1 MVKTGR
7 VSISRV
13 GVWSLA
19 KVEGLLFTLLGI
31 LQSILLSFSD
41 VTLNSTNLGAVAG
54 FNLFGIFGF
63 PIFYGLIGFISG
75 GATAMIYN
83 FVVKIIGGIELELE

>member
-1 MVKTGR
+1 MTKTGR

-19 KVEGLLFTLLGI
+19 KVEGLLFVLLGV

-41 VTLNSTNLGAVAG
+41 ININSTNLGAVAG

-63 PIFYGLIGFISG
+63 PIFYGLIGFLSG
-75 GATAMIYN
+75 GATAIVYN
-83 FVVKIIGGIELELE
+83 LVVKLIGGIELELE

>member
-1 MVKTGR
+1 MAKIGHVK
-7 VSISRV
+7 ISRV

-19 KVEGLLFTLLGI
+19 KVEGILFVLLGI
-31 LQSILLSFSD
+31 LQAILLSFSD
-41 VTLNSTNLGAVAG
+41 VNIDSTNLGAVAG
-54 FNLFGIFGF
+54 FNLLGIVGF

-75 GATAMIYN
+75 GLTALIYN